1 MLHQEPLKHTLCVFV
16 RCQQLCQS
24 RFFYDDNPLS
34 VTEWFDE
41 YEKAVTHMLSSSHS
55 SNIESL
61 EHIWEILF
69 L

>member
-24 RFFYDDNPLS
+24 RFFHDDNPLS

-41 YEKAVTHMLSSSHS
+41 YEKAVTHVLSSSHS

-61 EHIWEILF
+61 EHIWEILY